1 MVMDQVGFM
10 VMNLKM
16 SQCMGLL
23 KLFYK
28 YTTLL
33 CFGAQPCYH
42 GCYLHVEFSSC
53 SPIVSSGN
61 SESTLDSANSQI
73 IFYLA

>member
-28 YTTLL
+28 YLALSMHILL
-33 CFGAQPCYH
+33 LVLVFIITEPYQPQYV
-42 GCYLHVEFSSC
+42 LFKNDDRLEFLNFQKFLLKC
-53 SPIVSSGN
+53 S
-61 SESTLDSANSQI
+61 
-73 IFYLA
+73 